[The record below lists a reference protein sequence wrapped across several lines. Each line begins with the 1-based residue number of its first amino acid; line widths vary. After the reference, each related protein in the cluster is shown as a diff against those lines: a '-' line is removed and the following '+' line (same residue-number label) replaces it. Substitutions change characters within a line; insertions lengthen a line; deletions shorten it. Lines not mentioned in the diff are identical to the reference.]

1 VFHHALGLTEP
12 VRAFAAAVRDAG
24 HTVHTPDLFDGRT
37 FHTIEDGMAHA
48 QAIGFPLALA
58 ATVPASELFVSPG
71 SEHCFA
77 EHDEQAAAALRQRVL
92 AFLG

>member
-1 VFHHALGLTEP
+1 
-12 VRAFAAAVRDAG
+12 
-24 HTVHTPDLFDGRT
+24 
-37 FHTIEDGMAHA
+37 MAHA